1 MDDCVYEAQ
10 GKTRC
15 TKVKI
20 STWREDKRSNRCAPT
35 ARCPETNVTHLFA
48 YLKKHNI
55 GFATKKAPDEVWEE
69 SKRIMKNRLDEVR
82 SETEEPA
89 RAAAGR
95 A

>member
-1 MDDCVYEAQ
+1 
-10 GKTRC
+10 
-15 TKVKI
+15 
-20 STWREDKRSNRCAPT
+20 
-35 ARCPETNVTHLFA
+35 VTHLFA